1 MTPEELSSDNVHAIP
16 ANLEDGLEELKR
28 ISVSVE
34 QHPKL
39 DRLPL
44 LVKRTV
50 VLKNFLDAGLCAI
63 ETEIQAISTTA
74 DSTASS
80 RPTRPLSDRT
90 LLSTP
95 TIE

>member
-1 MTPEELSSDNVHAIP
+1 MTPEELSQDNVHAIP

-39 DRLPL
+39 NRLPL
-44 LVKRTV
+44 LVKRTL

-63 ETEIQAISTTA
+63 ETEIQAISTA
-74 DSTASS
+74 GDSTASP
-80 RPTRPLSDRT
+80 RPTGPLSDRT

-95 TIE
+95 PIE